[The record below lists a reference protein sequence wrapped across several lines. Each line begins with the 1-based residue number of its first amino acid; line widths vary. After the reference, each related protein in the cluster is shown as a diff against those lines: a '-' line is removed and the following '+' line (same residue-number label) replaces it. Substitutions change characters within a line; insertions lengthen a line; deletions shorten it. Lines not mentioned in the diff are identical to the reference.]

1 MKRRIYAGV
10 GSRETPEPIQKLMF
24 KIAAILAKRGYI
36 LRSGAADGA
45 DKAFELGCVSAGG
58 KKEIWLPWKGF
69 NDYED
74 TGLYP
79 NPGHFAKAEVAL
91 SHWAKLTQGAKR
103 LHARNVG
110 QVFGAHLEEPVDFV
124 LCWTPDG
131 ATTRDQCTTKT
142 GGTATAI
149 KLASDA
155 NIPVI
160 NIAAYEDIQVLEK
173 DLKKLLKKIEAK

>member
-1 MKRRIYAGV
+1 MKNKIYAGI

-24 KIAAILAKRGYI
+24 KIASILARKGYT
-36 LRSGAADGA
+36 LRSGAAEGA
-45 DKAFELGCVSAGG
+45 DTAFELGCVSAGG

-69 NDYED
+69 NDHED

-79 NPGHFAKAEVAL
+79 NPGHFAKAEIAL
-91 SHWAKLTQGAKR
+91 EHWGRLSQGAKR

-110 QVFGAHLEEPVDFV
+110 QVLGANIETPVDFV

-131 ATTRDQCTTKT
+131 ATTRSECTSKT

-149 KLASDA
+149 KLASDS

-160 NIAAYEDIQVLEK
+160 NLARYTDIQVLEK
-173 DLKKLLKKIEAK
+173 DIKKILNAK